1 MMSYMIF
8 HHDVPFRCI
17 SPAVYE
23 YLVTGDLDKAAR
35 LSSVLDVPDWEI
47 REVISKLNDIKTV
60 EDLRTFLLENP
71 NVRDVM
77 NVAGWVKDITVT
89 NKGYAAMNL
98 LIHEVL
104 TKRKFAMDQIR
115 RGLDCLEVL
124 SLIQK
129 YPDEMKE
136 YFVKADKADITP
148 DVMIREVF
156 ANANGKEDS
165 QEKEQARKFFVQSLD
180 VLYDD
185 QKDDGMRKVLMY
197 ATARNSIPPL
207 GFEEKIQLDY
217 RSDGSSTFFAETCLL
232 KLQVP
237 VVFDS
242 LNEFYKQFIFAVEN
256 GYKGFG
262 CV

>member
-1 MMSYMIF
+1 M
-8 HHDVPFRCI
+8 
-17 SPAVYE
+17 
-23 YLVTGDLDKAAR
+23 
-35 LSSVLDVPDWEI
+35 
-47 REVISKLNDIKTV
+47 
-60 EDLRTFLLENP
+60 
-71 NVRDVM
+71 RDVM

-115 RGLDCLEVL
+115 RGLYCLEVL

-180 VLYDD
+180 VLYDGR
-185 QKDDGMRKVLMY
+185 Q
-197 ATARNSIPPL
+197 
-207 GFEEKIQLDY
+207 FKI
-217 RSDGSSTFFAETCLL
+217 F
-232 KLQVP
+232 K
-237 VVFDS
+237 
-242 LNEFYKQFIFAVEN
+242 
-256 GYKGFG
+256 
-262 CV
+262 

>member
-1 MMSYMIF
+1 
-8 HHDVPFRCI
+8 
-17 SPAVYE
+17 
-23 YLVTGDLDKAAR
+23 
-35 LSSVLDVPDWEI
+35 
-47 REVISKLNDIKTV
+47 
-60 EDLRTFLLENP
+60 
-71 NVRDVM
+71 
-77 NVAGWVKDITVT
+77 
-89 NKGYAAMNL
+89 MNL

-136 YFVKADKADITP
+136 YFVKADKSDITP